1 MLKLCVYCLRCVVAD
16 DADAL
21 ARDRSTHQQQNGPE
35 WSSIHISPALVRA
48 KLTIDN
54 ANFINV
60 SVLWNTQKRVWTEED
75 THTLEQ
81 CIEWAIES
89 KDRTNNTSKG
99 SK

>member
-21 ARDRSTHQQQNGPE
+21 AKDRSTHQQQNGPE
-35 WSSIHISPALVRA
+35 WSSIHISPALARA

-60 SVLWNTQKRVWTEED
+60 SVLWNTQKESELKR
-75 THTLEQ
+75 THTH
-81 CIEWAIES
+81 
-89 KDRTNNTSKG
+89 
-99 SK
+99 